1 MWQEKAYHENSGEGR
16 EMNRK
21 EILQKLTLEEKAALL
36 CGTDFM
42 YTNPIP
48 RLNIPAVSMSDGPH
62 GLRKQKGDS
71 QDNGVS
77 ESEPATSFPTA
88 ATTAS
93 SWNPENVYKMGKAI
107 AVECANHDVDILLG
121 PGVNIKRNPLCGR
134 NFEYF
139 SEDPLLAGAF
149 GAAEVQGVQENGV
162 GVSVKH
168 FALNNSENYRF
179 MGNSVADER
188 AIREIYLKP
197 FECVVKEAKPATL
210 MCAYN
215 KINGTYC
222 CENEWLLTDVLR
234 KEWGFN
240 GSVMSDWGATHNR
253 VKGVA
258 AGLELEMPGDVDICR
273 KWIIDAVKDGSLPE
287 EKLNE
292 RVENALQLIDR
303 CQENKK
309 KRPIQKGGLTEKM
322 RDEHHALAAQIAIDS
337 AVLLKNDGVLP
348 LNESEKVLV
357 VGELFEKMRYQGA
370 GSSMIHPARICTP
383 KQAFDQASVRYQYV
397 KGYHENRVEAENE
410 LIEAACNEAKKYDT
424 VVVFAGL
431 TDYVESE
438 GCDRESM
445 KLPQNQLALIEKLSS
460 MKKKT
465 VIVLFGGSSVELPF
479 ADDVSAILDMYLPGQ
494 NGGLAARELLYGK
507 ANPSGRL
514 AETWVKQYGDVPFS
528 DTFGKTDTE
537 AYKESIFV
545 GYRYYETAGKE
556 VRYPFGY
563 GLSYTEF
570 AYGNCKLEATEQ
582 GIRVTAEIT
591 NTGARDGAEVVQC
604 YASGPATDLFK
615 PLRELK
621 AFAKVYLKA
630 GETKQTELLISW
642 NQLQIFSMKEQ
653 RWIMEEGAYKI
664 AICKN
669 AHEEIWSDKVEVTE
683 EMLDGCRE
691 ACCFRNDGE
700 LVNPEQECKKNV
712 KQASCDGRDKIY
724 EIYASADLSAVT
736 DDIFEQMSGI
746 KIPPKTPSLPI
757 TLESRFTDLKQ
768 TFMGRILFGAVLA
781 TADKSEKEA
790 LKLPEGTERDNKLK
804 GAIFLRRIL
813 ESNSVMTMCM
823 SAGKSLPYNMAV
835 GMVEL
840 ANGHLIRGIKA
851 MISAPKVPK
860 LPKEEV

>member
-1 MWQEKAYHENSGEGR
+1 
-16 EMNRK
+16 MNRK

-36 CGTDFM
+36 SGTDFM

-48 RLNIPAVSMSDGPH
+48 RLDIPAVSMSDGPH

-139 SEDPLLAGAF
+139 SEDPVLAGAF
-149 GAAEVQGVQENGV
+149 GTAEVKGVQENGV

-168 FALNNSENYRF
+168 FAMNNSENYRF

-197 FECVVKEAKPATL
+197 FERIVKEAEPATF

-234 KEWGFN
+234 KEWGFD
-240 GSVMSDWGATHNR
+240 GSVMSDWGATHDR

-258 AGLELEMPGDVDICR
+258 AGLELEMPGDTAICR

-287 EKLNE
+287 EKLDE
-292 RVENALQLIDR
+292 RVENILKLIER
-303 CQENKK
+303 CQEDKK
-309 KRPIQKGGLTEKM
+309 RRPIQKGGLTEEM

-337 AVLLKNDGVLP
+337 AVLLKNDGALP
-348 LNESEKVLV
+348 LKEEEKILV
-357 VGELFEKMRYQGA
+357 TGELFEKMRYQGA

-397 KGYHENRVEAENE
+397 KGYHENRIEAEEE
-410 LIEAACNEAKKYDT
+410 LIAAACAEAEKYDT

-445 KLPQNQLALIEKLSS
+445 KLPQNQLALIDKLSS
-460 MKKKT
+460 MNKKII
-465 VIVLFGGSSVELPF
+465 VVLFGGSSVELPF
-479 ADDVSAILDMYLPGQ
+479 ADSVSAILDMYLPGQ

-514 AETWVKQYGDVPFS
+514 AETWVKKYEDVPFA

-537 AYKESIFV
+537 IYKESIYV

-563 GLSYTEF
+563 GLSYTSF
-570 AYGNCKLEATEQ
+570 AYGNCKLETDEN
-582 GIRVTAEIT
+582 GIRVTTEIT
-591 NTGARDGAEVVQC
+591 NTGAVDGAEVVQC
-604 YASGPATDLFK
+604 YISGPATKLFK
-615 PLRELK
+615 PVRELK
-621 AFAKVYLKA
+621 AFTKVYLKA
-630 GETKQTELLISW
+630 GETRQTELLIPW
-642 NQLQIFSMKEQ
+642 NQLQLFSMKEH
-653 RWIMEEGAYKI
+653 RWILEEGAYRV

-683 EMLDGCRE
+683 KMPEGCLEQVCCGKSEDEEQKCRE
-691 ACCFRNDGE
+691 TVGVAGDIS
-700 LVNPEQECKKNV
+700 
-712 KQASCDGRDKIY
+712 ADKVY
-724 EIYASADLSAVT
+724 EIYASANLSAVT

-746 KIPPKTPSLPI
+746 KIPPKTPTLPI

-768 TFMGRILFGAVLA
+768 TFMGKILFNAVLSV
-781 TADKSEKEA
+781 ADKSEKEA
-790 LKLPEGTERDNKLK
+790 RNLPEGTERDNKLK

-813 ESNSVMTMCM
+813 ESNSVMTMSM
-823 SAGKSLPYNMAV
+823 SAGKTFPYHIAKGMAE
-835 GMVEL
+835 M
-840 ANGHLIRGIKA
+840 ANGHLLRGLKA
-851 MISAPKVPK
+851 MTSAPKVAK